1 MDILVLIISCVGVFF
16 CGIITGSM
24 LEAVKNRA
32 KNEPVGTLK
41 VNNSDPDGPYLFL
54 ELSTYPE
61 DIMREEYVTM
71 KVETRE

>member
-1 MDILVLIISCVGVFF
+1 MELLTLIICCSGMFF
-16 CGIITGSM
+16 CGFVTGSIF
-24 LEAVKNRA
+24 EAARNRA

-41 VNNSDPDGPYLFL
+41 VNDSDPDGPYLFL

-61 DIMREEYVTM
+61 DIMQEEYVTM

>member
-1 MDILVLIISCVGVFF
+1 MNILTLVISCAIMFF
-16 CGIITGSM
+16 CGFVAGSIF
-24 LEAVKNRA
+24 EAARNRA
-32 KNEPVGTLK
+32 KKESVGTLK
-41 VNNSDPDGPYLFL
+41 VNDSDPDGPYLFL

>member
-1 MDILVLIISCVGVFF
+1 MDILTFIISCIGMFF
-16 CGIITGSM
+16 CGFVAGSIF
-24 LEAVKNRA
+24 ESARNRA

-41 VNNSDPDGPYLFL
+41 VNDSDPDGPYLFL

-61 DIMREEYVTM
+61 DIMQKEYVTM

>member
-1 MDILVLIISCVGVFF
+1 MDILTFIISCIGMLL
-16 CGIITGSM
+16 CGFAAGSIF
-24 LEAVKNRA
+24 EAARNRA
-32 KNEPVGTLK
+32 KNESVGTLK

-61 DIMREEYVTM
+61 DIMQKEYVTM

>member
-1 MDILVLIISCVGVFF
+1 MDILTLVISCVSMFF
-16 CGIITGSM
+16 CGFVAGSIF
-24 LEAVKNRA
+24 EAARNRA
-32 KNEPVGTLK
+32 KKEPVGTLK
-41 VNNSDPDGPYLFL
+41 VNDSDPDGPYLFL

>member
-1 MDILVLIISCVGVFF
+1 MDILTLVISFVGMFF
-16 CGIITGSM
+16 CGFAAGSIF
-24 LEAVKNRA
+24 ESARNRA
-32 KNEPVGTLK
+32 KNESVGTLK

-61 DIMREEYVTM
+61 DIMQKEYVTM

>member
-1 MDILVLIISCVGVFF
+1 MDILTLIISCVGMFL
-16 CGIITGSM
+16 CGFAAGSIF
-24 LEAVKNRA
+24 EAARNRA

>member
-1 MDILVLIISCVGVFF
+1 MDILTLIISCVGMFF
-16 CGIITGSM
+16 CGFVAGSIF
-24 LEAVKNRA
+24 EATRNRA
-32 KNEPVGTLK
+32 KNKPVGTLK